1 MKTLICLIL
10 VFLIVGKIHSQARY
24 YKAQMHCHSTN
35 SDGNYTPQELVEKY
49 KNSGYE
55 IIMITDH
62 NYLTLSSEVN
72 VPGVLII
79 QSEEITFDRH
89 WNGFFLND
97 QIIPTENYTCQ
108 EAIDAVRL
116 QGGLIQLNHYRK
128 GLFSPASWAAN
139 SADILAF
146 ENGPD
151 FLEIWNTGTELTQ
164 TNDDKSVWDSVLTA
178 GKIVW
183 GSATDDFHPSTIE
196 YLEYNKE
203 WNMIWLD
210 SLCPLNVYNS
220 LKEGKFYASTG
231 VEISR
236 YEVTDGGT
244 YKEIYIESPNAQK
257 IAFCGPNHQKLIEFN
272 SNTATFILSNHDYV
286 RAELIK
292 SGFLGTNTQ
301 YAWTQP
307 VFLHQQS
314 TTELAENYIKGLSI
328 YPNPA
333 QNIIFIKNSNSN
345 NKINS
350 ISVFN
355 NSGICLYKNRNIIND
370 IHLISTENWASG
382 VYTFLIEFENKN
394 ILRKNISVIN

>member
-1 MKTLICLIL
+1 MKTLICLL
-10 VFLIVGKIHSQARY
+10 LAFLIIGKTHSQGRY
-24 YKAQMHCHSTN
+24 YKAQMHCHTTN
-35 SDGNYTPQELVEKY
+35 SDGNYTPQQLVEKY

-62 NYLTLSSEVN
+62 NYMTLSSEVN
-72 VPGVLII
+72 VPGVLVI

-89 WNGFFLND
+89 WNGFFLNEE
-97 QIIPTENYTCQ
+97 IIPTENYTCQ
-108 EAIDAVRL
+108 DAIDAVRL

-128 GLFSPASWAAN
+128 GLISPASWAAN
-139 SADILAF
+139 AADILAF
-146 ENGPD
+146 TDGPD

-183 GSATDDFHPSTIE
+183 GSATDDFHPSTLE
-196 YLEYNKE
+196 YLEYNKG

-220 LKEGKFYASTG
+220 LKEGKFYASIG
-231 VEISR
+231 VEITR
-236 YEVTDGGT
+236 FEVTDGGT
-244 YKEIYIESPNAQK
+244 HKEIYIESPNAQK
-257 IAFCGPNHQKLIEFN
+257 ISFWGPNHQKLIEFN

-314 TTELAENYIKGLSI
+314 TTEFAAKNNSKNLSA

-333 QNIIFIKNSNSN
+333 KNVVVIKDSS
-345 NKINS
+345 NKISS

-355 NSGICLYKNRNIIND
+355 NNGVCIYKNNNIVND
-370 IHLISTENWASG
+370 IHSISTENWATG
-382 VYTFLIEFENKN
+382 VYNIIIEFETKN
-394 ILRKNISVIN
+394 ILSKKISIIN